1 MPILSAHRNAI
12 IVSRVI
18 FVIGSHSSLNSYYSI
33 FIKSE
38 VIIAWHLSFLKLI
51 YFCISITEWNTTFD
65 KFEKF
70 LFNLI
75 LIIFLSRS
83 GSKIVA
89 PSIASRRSNSRRH
102 SQRPLCSPPAMAPWC
117 ETYTPQRLS
126 PPGGISIPHQTPSIP
141 WEVVTNPWPR
151 AIHLWQH
158 NLSPWATRIQTW
170 LQLWDRTQ
178 TRTGTTRAFP
188 P

>member
-1 MPILSAHRNAI
+1 MPILSAHRDAI
-12 IVSRVI
+12 IISRVI
-18 FVIGSHSSLNSYYSI
+18 FVIGSYSNLNPYYSI
-33 FIKSE
+33 FSKSE
-38 VIIAWHLSFLKLI
+38 VIVTWHFSFLKLI
-51 YFCISITEWNTTFD
+51 YFCTFITEWNAAVD
-65 KFEKF
+65 KFKNS

-75 LIIFLSRS
+75 LIFFSRS

-117 ETYTPQRLS
+117 ETYTPQQLS
-126 PPGGISIPHQTPSIP
+126 PLGDINIPHQTPSIP
-141 WEVVTNPWPR
+141 WEVVTNQWLQ

-158 NLSPWATRIQTW
+158 NLSPWVTRIQTW
-170 LQLWDRTQ
+170 LQLWDRMQ